1 MSTTMTSAEFK
12 CLRESMGLTTK
23 WLASR
28 WDVSEFSVQRWER
41 NRALPAELEK
51 DMRSLKERFDREVAR
66 VAESGGDCVLV
77 PRNDRLRT
85 AGAMPAA
92 WHRMVAQRASEKAG
106 LRILFEDDE
115 QEPADGR

>member
-1 MSTTMTSAEFK
+1 MGTTMTSAEFK

-41 NRALPAELEK
+41 NRTLPVELEL
-51 DMRSLKERFDREVAR
+51 DISGLKERFDREVAR
-66 VAESGGDCVLV
+66 VADAGGDCVLV

-85 AGAMPAA
+85 AGAMPAT
-92 WHRMVAQRASEKAG
+92 WHRMVAQRARERTG
-106 LRILFEDDE
+106 VRILFEDDE